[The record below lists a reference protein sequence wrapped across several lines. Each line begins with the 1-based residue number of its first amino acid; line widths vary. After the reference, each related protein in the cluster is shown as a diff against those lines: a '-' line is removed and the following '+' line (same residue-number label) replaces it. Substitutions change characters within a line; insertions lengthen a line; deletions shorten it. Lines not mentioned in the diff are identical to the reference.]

1 MLDVLFDPNNYPFWI
16 LIIAII
22 AGAIAIISRPF
33 STYVKFVYP
42 NAKYEAI
49 GNPYVSEKE
58 ISKLADSKNL
68 DDFAD
73 ALNSNKNYKIESKKS
88 SEIQDQLDNNF
99 IKTIEMMKKDS
110 SKKMIDFYDAYLEKQ
125 DFYLIKNLLKDKL
138 NDKEFDENIFDRA
151 VLVKTK
157 NLLKNISSAEKN
169 KISEVLK
176 DNNFPKN
183 LTDTLSE
190 ENVDLIKFDNEFD
203 KFIVEKLKDV
213 RVPYK
218 CKDGKNKFINYLVD
232 TINIKNVLRAK
243 QIGYDEKTSKKL
255 FIGEGQEIASWKYN
269 ELAESDSVSQIINSL
284 QGTSYYDS
292 LKNVIEDYNKENSV
306 QVLENALDGNF
317 LKLMKDIS
325 TENYVTIGPTIR
337 FIVSKEFEVKN
348 LKIIAKGLS
357 ENIPSDTI
365 KKLLIMEANL

>member
-190 ENVDLIKFDNEFD
+190 
-203 KFIVEKLKDV
+203 
-213 RVPYK
+213 
-218 CKDGKNKFINYLVD
+218 
-232 TINIKNVLRAK
+232 
-243 QIGYDEKTSKKL
+243 
-255 FIGEGQEIASWKYN
+255 
-269 ELAESDSVSQIINSL
+269 
-284 QGTSYYDS
+284 
-292 LKNVIEDYNKENSV
+292 
-306 QVLENALDGNF
+306 
-317 LKLMKDIS
+317 
-325 TENYVTIGPTIR
+325 
-337 FIVSKEFEVKN
+337 
-348 LKIIAKGLS
+348 
-357 ENIPSDTI
+357 
-365 KKLLIMEANL
+365 

>member
-1 MLDVLFDPNNYPFWI
+1 M
-16 LIIAII
+16 
-22 AGAIAIISRPF
+22 
-33 STYVKFVYP
+33 
-42 NAKYEAI
+42 
-49 GNPYVSEKE
+49 
-58 ISKLADSKNL
+58 
-68 DDFAD
+68 
-73 ALNSNKNYKIESKKS
+73 
-88 SEIQDQLDNNF
+88 
-99 IKTIEMMKKDS
+99 
-110 SKKMIDFYDAYLEKQ
+110 
-125 DFYLIKNLLKDKL
+125 
-138 NDKEFDENIFDRA
+138 
-151 VLVKTK
+151 
-157 NLLKNISSAEKN
+157 
-169 KISEVLK
+169 
-176 DNNFPKN
+176 
-183 LTDTLSE
+183 
-190 ENVDLIKFDNEFD
+190 
-203 KFIVEKLKDV
+203 
-213 RVPYK
+213 
-218 CKDGKNKFINYLVD
+218 
-232 TINIKNVLRAK
+232 RAK